1 MRHHD
6 HVRTGA
12 REGSPQDIRA
22 KTERVGGDIPL
33 QRGLRGGHQ
42 LPDPE
47 DDSWT
52 PLYVSITAASELSF
66 IYRLI
71 EEGHARS
78 ESWISSL
85 RGNVEFAEKPMEIL
99 AEVLRR

>member
-1 MRHHD
+1 M
-6 HVRTGA
+6 A
-12 REGSPQDIRA
+12 ISPCNVGYA
-22 KTERVGGDIPL
+22 VGTSFLTLKTIPGRL
-33 QRGLRGGHQ
+33 CI
-42 LPDPE
+42 
-47 DDSWT
+47 
-52 PLYVSITAASELSF
+52 VSITAASELSF